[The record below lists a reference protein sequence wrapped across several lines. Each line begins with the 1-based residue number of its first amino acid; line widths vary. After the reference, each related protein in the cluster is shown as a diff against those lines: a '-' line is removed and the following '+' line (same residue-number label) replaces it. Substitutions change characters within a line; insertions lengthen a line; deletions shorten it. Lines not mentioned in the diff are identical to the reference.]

1 MDETKG
7 AIFGGGW
14 AFILYQLVA
23 WLGGWQGNWWSWV
36 IAILLLA
43 AGAAAG
49 YFIGKQMSS

>member
-23 WLGGWQGNWWSWV
+23 WLAGWSGFGSWA
-36 IAILLLA
+36 IAVVVLA
-43 AGAAAG
+43 VGAVAG
-49 YFIGKQMSS
+49 YFIGKQLSS